1 MLKKLTQYK
10 MEKKINFINIDTRTL
25 PQIAQNRILSI
36 TGEVGANFIINIIKI
51 NGNSKESYYNFLTK
65 QFTEPFISANNLNV
79 NLKSNSFSTVINF
92 PADSTGDVYRI
103 IAFAGEDSVFV
114 NGSYVNVKNITQAGE
129 STIILE
135 PDEGADRSNYYTS
148 NPPAAAVS
156 SIGSTAKTTYTDVA
170 IDWTLTNAS
179 SDTYG
184 FGLMLPNR
192 PATNLFVIPDS
203 YWYVAQTQV
212 VNGAVTSSTTITL
225 DSIAN
230 LYVGMEIASFTSGSV
245 SGTPLITEID
255 GNTITVSVAQ
265 TVGDGVTIEFRAY
278 GRSLLTNAFGIN
290 VDFIGFEA
298 KGDQLVKTIRTN
310 TAQPASDGELT
321 YNLNGTYGIAGGSL
335 VRMTGFNINENGN
348 NNLIVSVSPSSTA
361 GSVNMNYQGGTD
373 ADIIEEKIVTE
384 GTQVEIL
391 GSHQSIKVQGTV
403 RINTYP
409 DQNRKIYLDLNK
421 FITVGAAS

>member
-65 QFTEPFISANNLNV
+65 QFTEPFISTNNLNV
-79 NLKSNSFSTVINF
+79 NLKTNSFSTVINF

-103 IAFAGEDSVFV
+103 IVFAGEDSVFV

-192 PATNLFVIPDS
+192 PATNLFIIPDS

-278 GRSLLTNAFGIN
+278 GRSLLTNAFGVN
-290 VDFIGFEA
+290 VDFINFQA
-298 KGDQLVKTIRTN
+298 KGTQLLKVIRTN
-310 TAQPASDGELT
+310 TTQPVSDGAIT
-321 YNLNGTYGIAGGSL
+321 YNLEGTYGIAGGSL

-348 NNLIVSVSPSSTA
+348 NNLIVSVTA
-361 GSVNMNYQGGTD
+361 SASEGSVSMNYQGNTDVDITEENVVTAGTD
-373 ADIIEEKIVTE
+373 
-384 GTQVEIL
+384 VEIL
-391 GSHQSIKVQGTV
+391 GSHQVIRVQGTV
-403 RINTYP
+403 RINKYP

>member
-1 MLKKLTQYK
+1 MLNKLTQYK

-25 PQIAQNRILSI
+25 PQIAKNRILSI
-36 TGEVGANFIINIIKI
+36 TGEIGANFIVNIIKI
-51 NGNSKESYYNFLTK
+51 NGSSKESYYNFLTK
-65 QFTEPFISANNLNV
+65 QFTESFISANNLNI
-79 NLKSNSFSTVINF
+79 NLKSNSFSTVVNF

-103 IAFAGEDSVFV
+103 IAFAGTNSVFA
-114 NGSYVNVKNITQAGE
+114 NGNYVSVKNITQAGQ

-135 PDEGADRSNYYTS
+135 ADEGADRSNYYTS
-148 NPPAAAVS
+148 NPPATAVS
-156 SIGSTAKTTYTDVA
+156 SIGSTAQTTSTDVA
-170 IDWTLTNAS
+170 INWTLTNAS

-184 FGLMLPNR
+184 FGLMLPDR

-230 LYVGMEIASFTSGSV
+230 LYVGMEIVSFTSGSV
-245 SGTPLITEID
+245 SGTPLITQID

-265 TVGDGVTIEFRAY
+265 TVGDGITIEFRAY

-290 VDFIGFEA
+290 VDFIGFKA
-298 KGDQLVKTIRTN
+298 KGDQLVKTIRTS
-310 TAQPASDGELT
+310 TTQPTSDGELT
-321 YNLNGTYGIAGGSL
+321 YNLQGTYGIAGGSL

-373 ADIIEEKIVTE
+373 SDIVEEKIVTE
-384 GTQVEIL
+384 GTRVEIL